1 MELNKTSPQQFQLP
15 FPSMETPLPRV
26 EKNKN
31 KKVTFNIPYSPSQQN
46 KETDYF
52 SSINNTKKT
61 NNVGY
66 SRNITRCWNVDKY
79 NNKDFEIIL
88 DPNASKLLQ
97 RRRKRQIERRENEIK
112 KNKL

>member
-52 SSINNTKKT
+52 SSINNIKKT
-61 NNVGY
+61 NNIGY
-66 SRNITRCWNVDKY
+66 SRNKTRCWNVDKY
-79 NNKDFEIIL
+79 NKDLEIIL

>member
-1 MELNKTSPQQFQLP
+1 M
-15 FPSMETPLPRV
+15 
-26 EKNKN
+26 
-31 KKVTFNIPYSPSQQN
+31 TFNIPSSPSQQN

-79 NNKDFEIIL
+79 NNDFKIIL

-97 RRRKRQIERRENEIK
+97 RRRKRQIERREIE
-112 KNKL
+112 KLGYNPN